1 MLRTNVLQDRWQA
14 DERALRSPL
23 YDAVRAD
30 LERRRRGEPLL
41 VQRMMRDDIN
51 HNNQSQ
57 QQRVREMQKALLDG
71 RRPFIIYSQ
80 LERHRGGL
88 ADALLRDPWHH
99 YHKRRS

>member
-1 MLRTNVLQDRWQA
+1 MLRTNVLKENWQL

-41 VQRMMRDDIN
+41 VQRLMRDQCRAVDE
-51 HNNQSQ
+51 
-57 QQRVREMQKALLDG
+57 RAAEMRRALLDG

-88 ADALLRDPWHH
+88 ADALLRDPWHGPAA
-99 YHKRRS
+99 RQ